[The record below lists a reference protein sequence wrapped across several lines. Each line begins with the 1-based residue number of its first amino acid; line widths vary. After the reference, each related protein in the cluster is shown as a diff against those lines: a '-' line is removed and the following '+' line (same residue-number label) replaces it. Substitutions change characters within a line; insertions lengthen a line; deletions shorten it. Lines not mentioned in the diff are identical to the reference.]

1 MKRLVVTVDGP
12 AGAGKS
18 TVSRRLAA
26 ELDYTYLDTGAIYRT
41 VGLAVEQASR
51 ELAERLDAAATPAEL
66 RAEERETLGNIARD
80 LAIRF
85 ADAGTRVF
93 LLERDVTTQIRTP
106 AAGERASRVSAVPE
120 VRAALLELQRQ
131 IGREGGVVVEGRDAG
146 SVVFPAAAAKFFLTA
161 TVDCRAGRRAAELRL
176 RGHAVTDEEVTVEI
190 KARDARDAGREASP
204 LISPAGAMEIDSS
217 DLTIEEVVAKLAR
230 VVRAQEAS

>member
-1 MKRLVVTVDGP
+1 MNRLVVTIDGP

-18 TVSRRLAA
+18 TVSRRLAE

-41 VGLAVEQASR
+41 VGLAVGQHSR
-51 ELAERLDAAATPAEL
+51 KLAARLDVAATPTDLAV
-66 RAEERETLGNIARD
+66 EEREMLGNIARD

-85 ADAGTRVF
+85 AGAGTRVF
-93 LLERDVTTQIRTP
+93 LADRDVTTQIRTP

-131 IGREGGVVVEGRDAG
+131 IGRDGGVVVEGRDAG

-161 TVDCRAGRRAAELRL
+161 SVTCRAGRRATELRA
-176 RGHAVTDEEVTVEI
+176 RGNTVTDQEVAAEI
-190 KARDARDAGREASP
+190 VARDARDAGREAAP
-204 LISPAGAMEIDSS
+204 LVSPAGAMEIDSS
-217 DLTIEEVVAKLAR
+217 DLTIEEVVAKLAQ
-230 VVRAQEAS
+230 VVRTQEAS

>member
-1 MKRLVVTVDGP
+1 MNRLVVTIDGP

-18 TVSRRLAA
+18 TVSRRLAE

-41 VGLAVEQASR
+41 VGLAVGQHSQK
-51 ELAERLDAAATPAEL
+51 LAARLDVAATPTDLAV
-66 RAEERETLGNIARD
+66 EERGMLGNIARD

-85 ADAGTRVF
+85 GGAGTRVF
-93 LLERDVTTQIRTP
+93 LADRDVTTQIRTP

-131 IGREGGVVVEGRDAG
+131 IGRDGGVVVEGRDAG

-161 TVDCRAGRRAAELRL
+161 SVACRAGRRATELRA
-176 RGHAVTDEEVTVEI
+176 RGNTVTDREVAAEI
-190 KARDARDAGREASP
+190 VARDARDAGREAAP
-204 LISPAGAMEIDSS
+204 LVSPAGAMEIDSS
-217 DLTIEEVVAKLAR
+217 DLTIEEVVAKLAQ
-230 VVRAQEAS
+230 VVRTQEAS